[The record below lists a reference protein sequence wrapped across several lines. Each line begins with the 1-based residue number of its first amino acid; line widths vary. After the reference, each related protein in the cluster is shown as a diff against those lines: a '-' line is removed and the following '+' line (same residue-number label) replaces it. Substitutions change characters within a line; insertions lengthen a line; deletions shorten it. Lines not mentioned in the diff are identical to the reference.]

1 MSIDG
6 LETAY
11 TKAQW
16 LEAKADSGRERDML
30 HALLREDGMYTKAQV
45 AALLHQFMIQEVL

>member
-1 MSIDG
+1 MSIDKQ
-6 LETAY
+6 ETAY
-11 TKAQW
+11 AKAQW

>member
-6 LETAY
+6 QETAY

-30 HALLREDGMYTKAQV
+30 NAKAQV